1 MNGDEH
7 GFKRY
12 IVLYVIL
19 SAITG
24 AIGSVQRLCFR
35 LAGVRMAIGARNK
48 LFRGVIS
55 QVSQPGK
62 TQRRMRNRR
71 RFREGGTSEW
81 ILLYVQGRVNTRRG
95 AVESA
100 GKGGRRSGRRAAP
113 NPLSTSTAYVPRPP
127 SNPIDPKGV
136 EVCISGTGQ
145 KEELRRRLGITRVV
159 GIYVDEREMGQTR
172 I

>member
-55 QVSQPGK
+55 QVSQPG
-62 TQRRMRNRR
+62 
-71 RFREGGTSEW
+71 ED
-81 ILLYVQGRVNTRRG
+81 L
-95 AVESA
+95 
-100 GKGGRRSGRRAAP
+100 
-113 NPLSTSTAYVPRPP
+113 
-127 SNPIDPKGV
+127 
-136 EVCISGTGQ
+136 
-145 KEELRRRLGITRVV
+145 
-159 GIYVDEREMGQTR
+159 DERTTEQV
-172 I
+172 